1 MEEFLKLLRGA
12 LTSSLYLT
20 AIIYF
25 ISCIVDYKL
34 GDFTYAVTCL
44 VLALLIDILSEL
56 KKFNDKNK

>member
-1 MEEFLKLLRGA
+1 MEYFLKFLRGA
-12 LTSSLYLT
+12 LSSSLYLT

-34 GDFTYAVTCL
+34 GDFTYAVTCF

>member
-1 MEEFLKLLRGA
+1 MKELLKFLRCA
-12 LTSSLYLT
+12 LSSSLYLT
-20 AIIYF
+20 AIVYF

-44 VLALLIDILSEL
+44 VLAFLIDILSEL